1 MEPPAFP
8 LIHIFLWKS
17 SGLHVGSLWMVFRTN
32 FLIFSHVDNL
42 QIFQMIQE
50 SFQHPYSRPEILLF
64 SGLNRLLHKSTS
76 PTTITTEFYFIY
88 L

>member
-17 SGLHVGSLWMVFRTN
+17 SGLHVGSLWMIFRTN

-42 QIFQMIQE
+42 QIFQIIQE

-64 SGLNRLLHKSTS
+64 YGLNRLLHKSTS

>member
-42 QIFQMIQE
+42 QIFQIIQE
-50 SFQHPYSRPEILLF
+50 SFQHPYSRPEIHIPYYDYDGILF
-64 SGLNRLLHKSTS
+64 YISLKRL
-76 PTTITTEFYFIY
+76 
-88 L
+88 

>member
-1 MEPPAFP
+1 MELPAFP

-32 FLIFSHVDNL
+32 FLIFSHVDNRL
-42 QIFQMIQE
+42 VFQKFQK
-50 SFQHPYSRPEILLF
+50 SFQQPYSRPEILLF
-64 SGLNRLLHKSTS
+64 YGLNRLLHKSTS
-76 PTTITTEFYFIY
+76 PTTITTKFYFIY

>member
-1 MEPPAFP
+1 MDSPASP

-17 SGLHVGSLWMVFRTN
+17 SGFHVGKLWMVFRTN

>member
-17 SGLHVGSLWMVFRTN
+17 SGFHVGKLWMVFRTN

-42 QIFQMIQE
+42 MFIQKI
-50 SFQHPYSRPEILLF
+50 SWGFQHPYSRHEILIF
-64 SGLNRLLHKSTS
+64 YGLDGLLHKSTS

-88 L
+88 I

>member
-42 QIFQMIQE
+42 QIFQIIQE

>member
-17 SGLHVGSLWMVFRTN
+17 SGFHVGKLWMVFRTN

-50 SFQHPYSRPEILLF
+50 SFNILIHA
-64 SGLNRLLHKSTS
+64 RKS
-76 PTTITTEFYFIY
+76 FYF
-88 L
+88 LG

>member
-17 SGLHVGSLWMVFRTN
+17 GGFSVGSLWMIFRT
-32 FLIFSHVDNL
+32 IFFIFPHVDNL
-42 QIFQMIQE
+42 PIIQKIQE
-50 SFQHPYSRPEILLF
+50 SFQQPYSLPKILLF